1 MVSLY
6 STLIDE
12 DSFDLLE
19 DDKCAPKIAFLCD
32 VEKQMLERGE
42 KPGELECFD
51 KLKAKIL
58 EAVKKRKIYR
68 RSRIGSIGRR
78 DSVGSNSSLK
88 RGQGDQHGSDSSRA
102 KIETQ

>member
-1 MVSLY
+1 MSEALGSMLRGSGGLAY
-6 STLIDE
+6 PCTS
-12 DSFDLLE
+12 
-19 DDKCAPKIAFLCD
+19 AKIAFLCD